1 MKKLIIATLV
11 ALTTLTASA
20 TEVGITAGTNYHQPA
35 PYNFGGGCGFVA
47 GPFSCTRGE
56 NRDEYGITLGEK
68 FGKYNLT
75 AGFARSTG
83 GSPVTKVT
91 DGKFADVTQTRL
103 SLIGGYDL
111 ATLGPVIFTAKVGG
125 AYLDNTREKDGFAA
139 TLGAGV
145 SVPVT
150 KQISFGIDYAR
161 QYGQKAVS
169 QYDGNRASANVK
181 YTF

>member
-1 MKKLIIATLV
+1 MKKFGIATLT
-11 ALTTLTASA
+11 ALAALTASA
-20 TEVGITAGTNYHQPA
+20 TEVGITAGTNYHQSA
-35 PYNFGGGCGFVA
+35 PYGFGNGCGFVA
-47 GPFSCTRGE
+47 GPSTCTRGE
-56 NRDEYGITLGEK
+56 NRDEYGVTLGEK

-103 SLIGGYDL
+103 SLVGGYDL
-111 ATLGPVIFTAKVGG
+111 ATLGPVTFTAKVGA
-125 AYLDNTREKDGFAA
+125 AYLDNTHEKDGFAT

-145 SVPVT
+145 SVPLTQKVG
-150 KQISFGIDYAR
+150 FGIDYAR
-161 QYGQKAVS
+161 QYGQQAVS
-169 QYDGNRASANVK
+169 QYNGNRLSASLK